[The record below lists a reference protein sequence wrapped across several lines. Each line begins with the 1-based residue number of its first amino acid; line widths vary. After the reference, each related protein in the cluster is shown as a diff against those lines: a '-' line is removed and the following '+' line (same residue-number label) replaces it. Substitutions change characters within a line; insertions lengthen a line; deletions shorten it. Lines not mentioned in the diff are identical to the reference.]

1 MTDRDAEIV
10 RTLSGSIN
18 RLKAWFEEEH
28 ALRLQRERDN
38 AELAAK
44 LDRANKEILELKVK
58 CNNLTDAGLLSVTE
72 QQRDE
77 SKKRLVQMVREIDK
91 CLSLL
96 K

>member
-18 RLKAWFEEEH
+18 RLKALFEEEH